1 VSAGQRDVGEP
12 AAGRHDGAAVRL
24 RYRLAGAAGALTLS
38 SLLGSTRVEPVN
50 AEAYEQFHQRGQ
62 PVVFALWHGRLLAPT
77 YRHRHKEIVALASR
91 SGDGE
96 YITRVL
102 HHWGFEVVRGSSSR
116 GGDAALRELIRKVRS
131 GKSVAITAD
140 GPRGPREQLKHGVL
154 QIAQITGAPVVAVG
168 SAASRAWRLN
178 SWDRFMVPK
187 PFSKLRVV
195 YGDAVFIPRDLK
207 AAGLP
212 AMAHQLEQIMAQ
224 LTLEAEAPFQ

>member
-1 VSAGQRDVGEP
+1 MSTWQPGAGEP
-12 AAGRHDGAAVRL
+12 AAGRQDGAAVRL
-24 RYRLAGAAGALTLS
+24 KYAVAGAAGAMTLS
-38 SLLGSTRVEPVN
+38 SLLGTTRMEPVN
-50 AEAYEQFHQRGQ
+50 TEAYERFHRQGQ
-62 PVVFALWHGRLLAPT
+62 PVVFALWHGRLLPPT
-77 YRHRHKEIVALASR
+77 YRHRNRQIVTLASR

-131 GKSVAITAD
+131 GRSVAITAD
-140 GPRGPREQLKHGVL
+140 GPRGPREQMKHGVL
-154 QIAQITGAPVVAVG
+154 QIAQVTGAPLVVVG

-178 SWDRFMVPK
+178 SWDSFMIPK

-207 AAGLP
+207 AEGLP
-212 AMAHQLEQIMAQ
+212 AMVNRLEQIMAQ
-224 LTLEAEAPFQ
+224 LTLEAEAPFL

>member
-1 VSAGQRDVGEP
+1 MSAGQWNAREP
-12 AAGRHDGAAVRL
+12 AAGRQDGAPVRL
-24 RYRLAGAAGALTLS
+24 KYAFAGAAGALTLS
-38 SLLGSTRVEPVN
+38 SLLGTTRVEPVN
-50 AEAYEQFHQRGQ
+50 AEAYEQFHRRGE
-62 PVVFALWHGRLLAPT
+62 PVVFALWHGGLLPPT
-77 YRHRHKEIVALASR
+77 YRHRHKKIVTLASR

-102 HHWGFEVVRGSSSR
+102 HHWGFDVVRGSSSR
-116 GGDAALRELIRKVRS
+116 GGDTALRELIRKVRS

-140 GPRGPREQLKHGVL
+140 GPRGPREQMKHGVL
-154 QIAQITGAPVVAVG
+154 QIAQITGAPLVAVG

-178 SWDRFMVPK
+178 SWDSFMVPK

-207 AAGLP
+207 AESLP
-212 AMAHQLEQIMAQ
+212 ALAHQLEQAMAQ